1 MTSTWYLVLG
11 TGYWVLGTRAG
22 TRSWIS
28 SLVLKRMG
36 RKRKEED
43 CHEKGGYL
51 IPKASLS
58 QAGWLICRCLTT
70 RLPTV
75 PPAMPFSGFL

>member
-1 MTSTWYLVLG
+1 MTSTW
-11 TGYWVLGTRAG
+11 YWVLGTRAG

-43 CHEKGGYL
+43 WYEKGGYL
-51 IPKASLS
+51 IPKAS
-58 QAGWLICRCLTT
+58 QAGWLICRGLTI

-75 PPAMPFSGFL
+75 PPAMPFTGFP